1 MLMRAQIGQL
11 FVIGFHG
18 TELTE
23 SLRRLLVEFHV
34 GGVILFRRNVVD
46 VEQLWALT
54 GAIRRTRT
62 YPPVAIYVDEEGGP
76 VSRVPAPLLR
86 LPPMRSLGR
95 SGDPALLRSVG
106 ETLGREL
113 TALGVHVDLAPVVDV
128 DTNPKNPVIGP
139 RALHHDPA
147 VVARLGVALMEGL
160 EAGGVTACPKHFPG
174 HGDTDRDSHHTLP
187 VLHHDVARLEQVE
200 LVPFR
205 AAVAAGARMLMTAH
219 VLFPQLDPVHPA
231 TLSPLLLPSLLRQR
245 LGYRG
250 LVATDDLDMKAIADR
265 YTLFESITL
274 GTAGAADLFLL
285 CADEGRQYEALEA
298 AVRLAEQD
306 PGARVRMS
314 ERAARVLAWKK
325 AHLRRDRRA
334 PDRAALQAA
343 FAAPGR
349 RPLEERLRALEAQ
362 PRVSPDGG

>member
-23 SLRRLLVEFHV
+23 DLRRLLVEFHV
-34 GGVILFRRNVVD
+34 GGVILFRRNIVD
-46 VEQLWALT
+46 VEQAWALAGEIR
-54 GAIRRTRT
+54 GART
-62 YPPVAIYVDEEGGP
+62 YPPPAIYVDEEGGP
-76 VSRVPAPLLR
+76 VSRLPAPILR
-86 LPPMRSLGR
+86 LPAMRVLGR
-95 SGDPALLRSVG
+95 TGDARLVRDVG

-113 TALGVHVDLAPVVDV
+113 TALGIHVNIAPVIDV
-128 DTNPKNPVIGP
+128 DTNPRNPVIGR
-139 RALHHDPA
+139 RALHHDSSE
-147 VVARLGVALMEGL
+147 VARLGVAMLEGL

-174 HGDTDRDSHHTLP
+174 HGDTDCDSHHTLP
-187 VLHHDVARLEQVE
+187 VLHHDLARLDAIE

-219 VLFPQLDPVHPA
+219 VLLPALDPVHPA
-231 TLSPLLLPSLLRQR
+231 TLSPLMLPALLRQR

-250 LVATDDLDMKAIADR
+250 LVATDDLDMKAVADR

-274 GTAGAADLFLL
+274 GVAGAVDLFLL
-285 CADEGRQYEALEA
+285 CGDLARQCEALEA
-298 AVRLAEQD
+298 AVRLAERD

-314 ERAARVLAWKK
+314 ERSARVLAWKK

-334 PDRAALQAA
+334 PDVAS
-343 FAAPGR
+343 
-349 RPLEERLRALEAQ
+349 LRAVFERPDRSALEDRLAAAVQ
-362 PRVSPDGG
+362 RADEPADP

>member
-11 FVIGFHG
+11 FVVGFHG

-46 VEQLWALT
+46 LEQVWALA
-54 GAIRRTRT
+54 GAIRKTCT

-76 VSRVPAPLLR
+76 VSRLPAPLLR
-86 LPPMRSLGR
+86 LPAMRTLGR
-95 SGDPALLRSVG
+95 TGDAGLLRAVG

-139 RALHHDPA
+139 RSLHGDA
-147 VVARLGVALMEGL
+147 AEVARLGVALMEGL

-174 HGDTDRDSHHTLP
+174 HGDTDSDSHRTLP
-187 VLHHDVARLEQVE
+187 VLQHDVERLEQVE

-219 VLFPQLDPVHPA
+219 VLFPNLDPVHPA

-250 LVATDDLDMKAIADR
+250 LIATDDLDMKAIADR
-265 YTLFESITL
+265 YTLFEAITL
-274 GTAGAADLFLL
+274 GVAGAADLFLL
-285 CADEGRQYEALEA
+285 CGDENRQYEALEA
-298 AVRLAEQD
+298 ALRLAEQD

-325 AHLRRDRRA
+325 AHLRRDRRV
-334 PDRAALQAA
+334 PDPAALRAV
-343 FAAPGR
+343 FADPAR
-349 RPLEERLRALEAQ
+349 KALEERLRAITDA
-362 PRVSPDGG
+362 R